1 MNTDKIYA
9 NKIALEY
16 STLQSRKAKV
26 LKKLDAWIKKPAR
39 ITGSVI
45 GLLSMLLL

>member
-16 STLQSRKAKV
+16 STLKSRKGKA
-26 LKKLDAWIKKPAR
+26 LKRLDTWIKKPAR
-39 ITGSVI
+39 ITSFII
-45 GLLSMLLL
+45 G